1 MKKDNK
7 KESERLEVNT
17 DNNNDFSSKVPPE
30 TKEKKSMFEELG
42 IAEELRDLT
51 VL

>member
-17 DNNNDFSSKVPPE
+17 DNNDFSSKVPPE